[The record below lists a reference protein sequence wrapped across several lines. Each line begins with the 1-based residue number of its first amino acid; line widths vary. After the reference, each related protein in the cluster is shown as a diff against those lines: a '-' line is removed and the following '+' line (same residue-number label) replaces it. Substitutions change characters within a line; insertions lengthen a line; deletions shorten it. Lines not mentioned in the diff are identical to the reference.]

1 MFTNEDQKQLDKFK
15 STAINQTKGINNASG
30 FIKGSLYEG
39 QSSELDNQKR
49 EQEIFQYYMDNSLD
63 IDDAFIYEEQ
73 KHVEKNYIFGEYSDN
88 EEEEKEI
95 IKKYQEQRKIRKQ
108 QEKDDEILR
117 RQRRKEQKQ
126 KQIELEG
133 NLAARKRLSEKI
145 NNRPK
150 VYSVADLE
158 KLINKQDRMVSN
170 LSKLNK
176 KDKAEAAMLKQG
188 NLADTKA
195 EIEEIDK
202 VLKMYE
208 TKNFQGTDFYEA
220 MIDTVALKFKKGR
233 DVSQMLV
240 NENSRWWDS
249 DLMEAAKKDVQK
261 LSIELEKI
269 KNIPASKEAIDNILL
284 YYDMA
289 IKSCEDYTSVKKKN
303 KRYQAVETVWQCL
316 SYEKSLLLGLRNG
329 SNELIKGTMGNLLH
343 MSDASATDV
352 KRKEKVV
359 INPKADV
366 YKESTTMTGDL
377 FKNGFSFEEF
387 FKGKSQKE
395 KVKAS
400 KAFIELRNALS
411 QFQKGVPDCIDVT
424 VFGKKVTLLQKADNA
439 LFVVD
444 DHRMYPL
451 DITANL
457 FHNQIE
463 KEMLNRSE
471 LFDKDSLIQ
480 LMASYNSMN
489 ITAGQYLDI
498 RTNLIDYLTKNL
510 ELKKD
515 AFNNI
520 RRSDLVELATSLLTG
535 ESDKE
540 KVKEKLN
547 AITTESKDVE
557 TMINGVE
564 LTEIMAINKQREA
577 EIKNRVSMYEV
588 QVKAND
594 NDWTEEEKKVKNL
607 LADFVFAEDTLIM
620 DENVR
625 NPKEF
630 VRKVLQQN
638 IDALAILVEQEQN
651 GNSQLISSIM
661 DRMNLSKISD
671 TVDFATTIG
680 ESVKILVKNLKKDYI
695 GDKKLNRQQLKDKL
709 EDTLKNQ
716 QDLKLDGYLDA
727 AHKSMDDN
735 IKAACDIM
743 QENVSK
749 ITDSIFAKTDDE
761 QEDSLKAIMKNAAKA
776 DSGQGAFVQN
786 VLKNYF
792 KDSNVLDQRAML
804 ASVLRTAG
812 KVNDNISDAE
822 LVKEIK
828 ERKLTAYSSLY
839 NLEYLSDG
847 REWVGPNED
856 QKKLIEKFRQEKIA
870 LRTGANYLSGLIRGG
885 GPLLHKLMQGL
896 NEEILPEEMRVA
908 IRDVKS
914 KLSPIP
920 MRVVMTQ
927 MDAMIERSEG
937 AISRIEVKDNMG
949 AASVGQTFRCRI
961 YGPSLPKEGKN
972 VIIKLLR
979 PDVQNRMKREEK
991 IMLKCAGNVDKGM
1004 YETYLGQLPNY
1015 YNELD
1020 LTKEKANI
1028 EEGKVYD
1035 NKFGDV
1041 ESEKINTM
1049 INATVNSLALEE
1061 AKGQTLDDILL
1072 DAEKYREETKKVLYK
1087 QAVMDGKTVYVEK
1100 FDITEENVEK
1110 SKTVRKKLIAKA
1122 NELMKKR
1129 DIMKNIAT
1137 AWLEE
1142 AIYGKGYYHA
1152 DLHAGN
1158 ILISDTKGTLID
1170 YGNAVRLSGDQQ
1182 TAITQMMA
1190 AAGSKSYKLFMYAFE
1205 QLLGKGKDK
1214 DFEKNYPREKR
1225 LKLQEEFKNV
1235 LSLGIDGEDAGYRIS
1250 CALIRATQLGVKLPP
1265 AIYNFSQ
1272 GQIRLQKS
1280 IDDIN
1285 HMVDSFKSDIMWTTT
1300 ALVDTNKKGCAV
1312 TNAINDCM
1320 DCDTEEELSAKIH
1333 KHIEDF
1339 EPISK
1344 EDFTE
1349 QLLDNTYE
1357 EGDLSKGIAEVNK
1370 RKDFDKDVLGVLS
1383 NLEDRLSE
1391 NLGELPDFKSFKK
1404 EWIKYRDKWK
1414 ARYDAVKNN
1423 PDINDEQKKVEIAKI
1438 RKEQEDNIADEALK
1452 MTPGDL
1458 FYNEETYSYF
1468 GGQAVL
1474 WIEFQQSLLSLDE
1487 KAVNKVIN
1495 IYDKIIPDGLLLEQK
1510 VNELR
1515 NLQDRKKLKADV
1527 RERLVNEIY
1536 DLYSSIFESRKN
1548 NNTRF
1553 TAVLNEI
1560 KHVYGKNLQ
1569 MEKYNYM
1576 FSEKTKEKDN
1586 EKTLGQQ
1593 FKEKMEEYFAFALKY
1608 APQKDGKL
1616 KNEEWDMQNVEG
1628 EDKQKLNTILNEL
1641 KELHSKISYI
1651 QLKRYYDGRF
1661 DEKPDIKSYN
1671 FSNVVIDLGEKY
1683 RGESIKRIGVSGIAR
1698 MNKISELHA
1707 TTYMGMQALA
1717 YTGMMNQ
1724 STVDN
1729 QLKAWQKE
1737 DAKYYRDNM
1746 LEGDP
1751 AVEEEEEEDNKEAIK
1766 QIVKEE
1772 DEEDED

>member
-63 IDDAFIYEEQ
+63 MDDAFIYEEQ
-73 KHVEKNYIFGEYSDN
+73 KQVEKNYIFGEYSDN

-95 IKKYQEQRKIRKQ
+95 IKKYQEQRRIRKQ

-133 NLAARKRLSEKI
+133 NLAARQRLYEKI
-145 NNRPK
+145 HSKPK
-150 VYSVADLE
+150 AYSYADLE
-158 KLINKQDRMVSN
+158 KLLRKQDRMVSN

-195 EIEEIDK
+195 EIEEIDR
-202 VLKMYE
+202 VLEMNEK
-208 TKNFQGTDFYEA
+208 KNFQGTDFYEA

-249 DLMEAAKKDVQK
+249 DLMDAAKKDVQK
-261 LSIELEKI
+261 LSVELEKI

-303 KRYQAVETVWQCL
+303 KRYKAVEVVWQCL
-316 SYEKSLLLGLRNG
+316 SFEKSLLLNLRNG

-343 MSDASATDV
+343 MSDSNENDV

-359 INPKADV
+359 IDPKADV

-377 FKNGFSFEEF
+377 FKNGFSFEAF
-387 FKGKSQKE
+387 FNGKSNKE

-463 KEMLNRSE
+463 KEMLNRPE
-471 LFDKDSLIQ
+471 LFDQASLVD
-480 LMASYNSMN
+480 LMASFGSMN

-498 RTNLIDYLTKNL
+498 RTSLIDYLTKNL
-510 ELKKD
+510 GLKKD
-515 AFNNI
+515 DFNNI

-588 QVKAND
+588 QVRAND

-638 IDALAILVEQEQN
+638 IDAMAILVEQEQN

-671 TVDFATTIG
+671 KVDFAATIG
-680 ESVKILVKNLKKDYI
+680 ESVKTLVKNLKKDYI
-695 GDKKLNRQQLKDKL
+695 GDKKLDRKQLKDKL

-716 QDLKLDGYLDA
+716 QDLKLGGYLDD
-727 AHKSMDDN
+727 AHKSMDDS
-735 IKAACDIM
+735 IKAACNIM
-743 QENVSK
+743 QEDVSR
-749 ITDSIFAKTDDE
+749 ITDIIFAKTDDE
-761 QEDSLKAIMKNAAKA
+761 QENSLKAIMKNAAKS

-792 KDSNVLDQRAML
+792 GSASVLDQRAML
-804 ASVLRTAG
+804 ASVFRTAG

-847 REWVGPNED
+847 REWVGPNEE
-856 QKKLIEKFRQEKIA
+856 QKKLLEKFRQEKIA

-896 NEEILPEEMRVA
+896 NEEILPEEMRLAV
-908 IRDVKS
+908 RDVKS

-961 YGPSLPKEGKN
+961 YGPALPKEGKN

-991 IMLKCAGNVDKGM
+991 IMLKCAGDVDKGM

-1028 EEGKVYD
+1028 EEGRVYD

-1049 INATVNSLALEE
+1049 INPTVNSLVLEE

-1087 QAVMDGKTVYVEK
+1087 KAVRDGKEVYVES
-1100 FDITEENVEK
+1100 FNLTEENVEK
-1110 SKTVRKKLIAKA
+1110 SKVVRKKLIDKA

-1205 QLLGKGKDK
+1205 QLLGKDKDK
-1214 DFEKNYPREKR
+1214 DFEKNYPRELR
-1225 LKLQEEFKNV
+1225 LKLQQEFKNV
-1235 LSLGIDGEDAGYRIS
+1235 LSLGNDGEDAGYRIS

-1285 HMVDSFKSDIMWTTT
+1285 HMVDSFKRDIMWTTT

-1312 TNAINDCM
+1312 TNAINDGM

-1344 EDFTE
+1344 EDFVS

-1370 RKDFDKDVLGVLS
+1370 RKDFDKDVLGVLA
-1383 NLEDRLSE
+1383 NLEDDLSE
-1391 NLGELPDFKSFKK
+1391 YFDLPDFKSYKNG
-1404 EWIKYRDKWK
+1404 WIKYKDKWK
-1414 ARYDAVKNN
+1414 TKYDAVKNN
-1423 PDINDEQKKVEIAKI
+1423 PDLNDEQKEAEIAKI
-1438 RKEQEDNIADEALK
+1438 RKEQEESV
-1452 MTPGDL
+1452 GDDIFMMAPRDL
-1458 FYNEETYSYF
+1458 LINDTYKYF
-1468 GGQAVL
+1468 GGQDVL
-1474 WIEFQQSLLSLDE
+1474 FVKFNKALLDFDE
-1487 KAVNKVIN
+1487 EAVNKVLD
-1495 IYDKIIPDGLLLEQK
+1495 IYDRIIPNGLLLEKK

-1515 NLQDRKKLKADV
+1515 NLQDRKKLKGEDK
-1527 RERLVNEIY
+1527 EKLVNEIY
-1536 DLYSSIFESRKN
+1536 DLYTSVFESRKN

-1576 FSEKTKEKDN
+1576 FSEKTKEN
-1586 EKTLGQQ
+1586 GQEKPLGQQ
-1593 FKEKMEEYFAFALKY
+1593 FKEKMEEYFALAEKY
-1608 APQKDGKL
+1608 APKDAGKL
-1616 KNEEWDMQNVEG
+1616 KNEEWEMKNIEG
-1628 EDKQKLNTILNEL
+1628 EEKKKLDTILDEM

-1671 FSNVVIDLGEKY
+1671 FSNVVMDLGEKH

-1707 TTYMGMQALA
+1707 TTFMGMQALA
-1717 YTGMMNQ
+1717 FTGMMNQ
-1724 STVDN
+1724 STVDA

-1751 AVEEEEEEDNKEAIK
+1751 AVEEEEEEDNKEANK

-1772 DEEDED
+1772 DEKDED